1 MAKTYMVSYDLKAN
15 GQNYNDLSIE
25 IEMLGESRKILTTT
39 WVIKTEKSCLDIL
52 TKLKPYV
59 DENDNLIVARLTNEI
74 MWSGFSTELVK
85 WLNPDL

>member
-52 TKLKPYV
+52 TKLKRHV

-74 MWSGFSTELVK
+74 MWNGFSTELVK